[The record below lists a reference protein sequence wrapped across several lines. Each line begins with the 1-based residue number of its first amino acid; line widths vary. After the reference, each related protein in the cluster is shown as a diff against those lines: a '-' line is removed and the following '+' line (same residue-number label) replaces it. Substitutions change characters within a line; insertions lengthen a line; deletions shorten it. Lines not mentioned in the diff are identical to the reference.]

1 MSEAPGRV
9 AMWPPPSEGFEGSFA
24 KFTCRF
30 VRSCHALVNL
40 SRAKSKIF
48 VVPAG
53 GEPKRLH
60 LRFPNLVK
68 LDSALRIGEG
78 VSEVPNRDDDAFY
91 ARAIGAPNASIKMKI
106 QTFGLSVPL
115 SSIQVALACG
125 ATLLRLLAR
134 FREHACM
141 RHDANFY
148 LQRFF
153 GLCCINRCSRLPRRR

>member
-78 VSEVPNRDDDAFY
+78 VIEVPNRDDDARDWSTERQHKNEDTNLRPVGSPFVNSSRACLRRY
-91 ARAIGAPNASIKMKI
+91 SSTSSCPISRAR
-106 QTFGLSVPL
+106 VH
-115 SSIQVALACG
+115 
-125 ATLLRLLAR
+125 ATRRELLFAEVLRTVLYKS
-134 FREHACM
+134 M
-141 RHDANFY
+141 
-148 LQRFF
+148 
-153 GLCCINRCSRLPRRR
+153 